1 MPLKAKTISYFL
13 KEAGNGLVRNGLMS
27 LAALGTITVSLLVLG
42 SFYILAANFNHFGEL
57 AKNVIE
63 IKVFLKEGFEEYP
76 ATYDQIMKVD
86 GVKNVK
92 FVSKGEGAKRLE
104 KILGNKKNL
113 FFNEG
118 DNPLPDSFIVRL
130 KETANI
136 NRVVERIQKIQGVE
150 EVYYG
155 KSFVEAMLILV
166 KVVGAIGIGLIILMI
181 LAVLYIVVNTIQLTV
196 YARRKEIEIMKL
208 VGATDWF
215 IRWPFILE
223 GAMLGIGGGLLAVLL
238 LSKSYH
244 FLFKE
249 LARAASFLPLVTE
262 ARVNNG
268 LVTLLLVVGLI
279 FGASGSLLSVKRYLR
294 V

>member
-1 MPLKAKTISYFL
+1 MPLKAKTFSYFL
-13 KEAGNGLVRNGLMS
+13 KEAGNGLVRNGLMA

-42 SFYILAANFNHFGEL
+42 SFYILATNFNHFGEM

-63 IKVFLKEGFEEYP
+63 IKVFLKDGFEEYP
-76 ATYDQIMKVD
+76 TTYERIMRVD
-86 GVKNVK
+86 GVKNAR
-92 FVSKGEGAKRLE
+92 FVSKSEGAKSLE

-113 FFNEG
+113 FFDEG
-118 DNPLPDSFIVRL
+118 ENPLPDSFIVRL
-130 KETANI
+130 EEKANI
-136 NRVVERIQKIQGVE
+136 KRVVERIQRVQGVQ
-150 EVYYG
+150 EVFYG

-166 KVVGAIGIGLIILMI
+166 NVVKAIGVGLIILMT

-223 GAMLGIGGGLLAVLL
+223 GAMLGIGGGLLAVLV
-238 LSKSYH
+238 LSKTYH

-249 LARAASFLPLVTE
+249 LARVASFLPMVTE
-262 ARVNNG
+262 VRVNNG
-268 LVTLLLVVGLI
+268 LITLLLVVGLI